1 MKGPPQAWVVSV
13 CPGCS
18 AIVGG
23 GPRICLLWGRRR
35 CGHGAGSSVG
45 PRSQGVSFFSCGTW
59 CLCGE
64 GQAEFQQWLHRNLPP
79 PGSTGGQGGTPD
91 SLPWNSPPAPAQ
103 GLLPTSQ
110 DCFLKKMASALQI
123 GPRNSKSP
131 INKPTQTKNKKR
143 VVCLLVCAKSP
154 AEQADSGVF
163 SYDPKPRTN
172 IIHCQKIKMWDRGKG
187 GKPANSFYEVS
198 LILILGPGKSSTRKG
213 KFESISLMNIN
224 ENPKQN

>member
-1 MKGPPQAWVVSV
+1 MLEV
-13 CPGCS
+13 
-18 AIVGG
+18 
-23 GPRICLLWGRRR
+23 LWGRDLRAFLFFLAE
-35 CGHGAGSSVG
+35 HGACVGRVRLSSSSG
-45 PRSQGVSFFSCGTW
+45 FTGT
-59 CLCGE
+59 C
-64 GQAEFQQWLHRNLPP
+64 PP

-91 SLPWNSPPAPAQ
+91 SLPWNSPPVPAQ